1 MAEVYIKDF
10 KMPETCAKCPLKSTL
25 ISKKMSWCNITGHS
39 IKILEQTERAKFC
52 PLREK
57 W

>member
-10 KMPETCAKCPLKSTL
+10 KMPATCGKCPLKDTL
-25 ISKKMSWCNITGHS
+25 ISKKISWCNPTGHS
-39 IKILEQTERAKFC
+39 LKDLNERAKFC

-57 W
+57 

>member
-10 KMPETCAKCPLKSTL
+10 KLPETCAKCPLKSTL
-25 ISKKMSWCNITGHS
+25 ISKKMSWCNVTGHS
-39 IKILEQTERAKFC
+39 LKDLNERAKFC

>member
-25 ISKKMSWCNITGHS
+25 VSKKMSWCNVTGHS
-39 IKILEQTERAKFC
+39 LKTSEQTERAKFC